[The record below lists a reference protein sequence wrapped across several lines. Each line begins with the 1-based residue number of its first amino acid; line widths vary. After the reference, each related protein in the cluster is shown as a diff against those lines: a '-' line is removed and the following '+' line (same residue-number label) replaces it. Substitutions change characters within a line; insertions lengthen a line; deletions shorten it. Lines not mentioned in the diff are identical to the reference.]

1 MLIKIRNS
9 LAISGIRC
17 RIFKNQP
24 PQTHKSPL
32 VGWSKLIFNTFTSPQ
47 GGAKLLLLGE
57 KLSSHFTVHS
67 HFTAPKPRCSS
78 WGISYLHAS
87 GTISSQKSASS
98 RDGST
103 QRRADDAKSVTQP
116 SARSQC
122 STDDATVEKFGKISH
137 WAKAYFMEGGWTDE
151 PPAVSLRAASKTLDS
166 FNRSIVTQD
175 TRKPKSLARVA
186 WIVLFRGASAHL
198 KIKERTRFHMVMVK
212 KRGALPD
219 FFLSRSLWYS
229 MRTLR
234 NIWGQPYSC
243 GQCSET
249 ALNRSRRGAFRS
261 SCGAV
266 RACSG
271 WHPSRMLKGCKRTE
285 CLRAKS
291 QGLVRSVGMNQVMKK

>member
-9 LAISGIRC
+9 VAISGIRC

-212 KRGALPD
+212 KKGGVTGL
-219 FFLSRSLWYS
+219 FSVSLSLVLDAYS
-229 MRTLR
+229 SEYLGTTLLVWSVFG
-234 NIWGQPYSC
+234 NCAEPISP
-243 GQCSET
+243 
-249 ALNRSRRGAFRS
+249 
-261 SCGAV
+261 
-266 RACSG
+266 
-271 WHPSRMLKGCKRTE
+271 GC
-285 CLRAKS
+285 
-291 QGLVRSVGMNQVMKK
+291 V

>member
-9 LAISGIRC
+9 LAINGIRC

-137 WAKAYFMEGGWTDE
+137 WAKAYFMEGWMNGWTAGRQPTSGVENPRFVQSIDRNPRYKE
-151 PPAVSLRAASKTLDS
+151 TQISRKSCV
-166 FNRSIVTQD
+166 NRTI
-175 TRKPKSLARVA
+175 
-186 WIVLFRGASAHL
+186 
-198 KIKERTRFHMVMVK
+198 
-212 KRGALPD
+212 
-219 FFLSRSLWYS
+219 
-229 MRTLR
+229 
-234 NIWGQPYSC
+234 
-243 GQCSET
+243 
-249 ALNRSRRGAFRS
+249 
-261 SCGAV
+261 
-266 RACSG
+266 
-271 WHPSRMLKGCKRTE
+271 
-285 CLRAKS
+285 
-291 QGLVRSVGMNQVMKK
+291 

>member
-212 KRGALPD
+212 KGGRYRTFFCLALSGTRCVLFGIFGDNPTRVV
-219 FFLSRSLWYS
+219 SVRK
-229 MRTLR
+229 LR
-234 NIWGQPYSC
+234 WTDLAGVRL
-243 GQCSET
+243 G
-249 ALNRSRRGAFRS
+249 LL
-261 SCGAV
+261 AV
-266 RACSG
+266 RCVRVVDDI
-271 WHPSRMLKGCKRTE
+271 HLE
-285 CLRAKS
+285 C
-291 QGLVRSVGMNQVMKK
+291 

>member
-1 MLIKIRNS
+1 MLIKIRNY

-137 WAKAYFMEGGWTDE
+137 
-151 PPAVSLRAASKTLDS
+151 
-166 FNRSIVTQD
+166 
-175 TRKPKSLARVA
+175 
-186 WIVLFRGASAHL
+186 
-198 KIKERTRFHMVMVK
+198 
-212 KRGALPD
+212 
-219 FFLSRSLWYS
+219 
-229 MRTLR
+229 
-234 NIWGQPYSC
+234 
-243 GQCSET
+243 
-249 ALNRSRRGAFRS
+249 
-261 SCGAV
+261 
-266 RACSG
+266 
-271 WHPSRMLKGCKRTE
+271 
-285 CLRAKS
+285 
-291 QGLVRSVGMNQVMKK
+291 